1 MPTQNLT
8 VKVKQINLEIKEKL
22 PKQKQDKLEILPRV
36 DLSPILYNVKPENS
50 LLYNKKEL
58 AECLYVKDYN
68 VAKFIHINSQY
79 KLPFICKYCNKIT
92 YRQPMK
98 IKDHLTCIH
107 CKQKIWKSK

>member
-8 VKVKQINLEIKEKL
+8 VKVKQINLDMKEEP
-22 PKQKQDKLEILPRV
+22 PKQKQVKSEIPPKV
-36 DLSPILYNVKPENS
+36 DLSTILYNVKPENS

-58 AECLYVKDYN
+58 AECLYINNTDE
-68 VAKFIHINSQY
+68 AKFIHVNSQY
-79 KLPFICKYCNKIT
+79 KLPFICKHCNKIT

-107 CKQKIWKSK
+107 CQQKIWESK

>member
-1 MPTQNLT
+1 MQTQNLI
-8 VKVKQINLEIKEKL
+8 VKVKQINLDMKEES
-22 PKQKQDKLEILPRV
+22 PKQVKLEITPKV

-50 LLYNKKEL
+50 LFYNKKEL
-58 AECLYVKDYN
+58 AKCLYVEDTN
-68 VAKFIHINSQY
+68 IAKYIHVNSHF
-79 KLPFICKYCNKIT
+79 KLPFICKRCGKIT

>member
-1 MPTQNLT
+1 MTNQELK
-8 VKVKQINLEIKEKL
+8 VKVKQINLDMKEP

-58 AECLYVKDYN
+58 AQCLYVEDIN

-98 IKDHLTCIH
+98 ITDHLTCIH
-107 CKQKIWKSK
+107 CKKKIWESK